1 MDATAGTKDVSD
13 AGMNDDRRLVE
24 DVLRERPGAFVRLV
38 EAYQRL
44 VWQILL
50 RMVRHPQDAED
61 LSQECFLRVYR
72 KLDQFRFDC
81 ALSSWIGR
89 IAFSIG
95 SRHLERKSLPI
106 ERGGPLDDEDF
117 DPLEHVADESDLAGE
132 LADAE
137 LHAHAQ
143 RLIEA
148 LPPLQRTVLTL
159 YHAEELGIA
168 EIARITDR
176 PEGTIKN
183 LLFRI
188 RLRLRSALKDA
199 IGEPA

>member
-1 MDATAGTKDVSD
+1 MS
-13 AGMNDDRRLVE
+13 DDRTLVE
-24 DVLRERPGAFVRLV
+24 DVLRDRPGAFARLV
-38 EAYQRL
+38 EAHQRL
-44 VWQILL
+44 VWHILY
-50 RMVRHPQDAED
+50 RMVPSPQDAED
-61 LSQECFLRVYR
+61 LSQECFIRVFR

-81 ALSSWIGR
+81 ALSSWVGR

-95 SRHLERKSLPI
+95 SRHLQRKSLPI
-106 ERGGPLDDEDF
+106 ERGAALDDEAF
-117 DPLEHVADESDLAGE
+117 DPFEHIADAADVAGE
-132 LADAE
+132 LAEAE

-143 RLIEA
+143 RLIEG

-159 YHAEELGIA
+159 YHAEELSIA
-168 EIARITDR
+168 EIARITER

-188 RLRLRSALKDA
+188 RLRLREALKEA

>member
-1 MDATAGTKDVSD
+1 MS
-13 AGMNDDRRLVE
+13 DDRTLVD
-24 DVLRERPGAFVRLV
+24 DVLRERPGAFARLV
-38 EAYQRL
+38 EAHQRL
-44 VWQILL
+44 VWHILL
-50 RMVRHPQDAED
+50 RMVRSPQDAED
-61 LSQECFLRVYR
+61 LSQECFLRVFR

-89 IAFSIG
+89 IAFSLG
-95 SRHLERKSLPI
+95 SRHLERRSLPI
-106 ERGGPLDDEDF
+106 ERGGVFEDGEAF
-117 DPLEHVADESDLAGE
+117 DPLDHIADQADVESE
-132 LADAE
+132 LAEAE
-137 LHAHAQ
+137 LHAHAL

-148 LPPLQRTVLTL
+148 LPPLQRTVLSL

-168 EIARITDR
+168 EIARITER

-188 RLRLRSALKDA
+188 RLRLRAALKEA

>member
-1 MDATAGTKDVSD
+1 
-13 AGMNDDRRLVE
+13 MNDDRRLVE

-38 EAYQRL
+38 ETYQRL
-44 VWQILL
+44 VWHILL
-50 RMVRHPQDAED
+50 RMVCHPQDAED
-61 LSQECFLRVYR
+61 LSQECFLRVHR

-106 ERGGPLDDEDF
+106 ERGGLLDGEGF
-117 DPLEHVADESDLAGE
+117 DPLEHVADETDFVGE
-132 LADAE
+132 LAEAE

-143 RLIEA
+143 RLIDE

>member
-1 MDATAGTKDVSD
+1 MGVSD
-13 AGMNDDRRLVE
+13 VRMSDDRTLVD
-24 DVLRERPGAFVRLV
+24 DVLRERPGAFTRLV
-38 EAYQRL
+38 EAHQRL
-44 VWQILL
+44 VWHILL
-50 RMVRHPQDAED
+50 RMVRSPQDAED
-61 LSQECFLRVYR
+61 LSQECFLRVFR

-89 IAFSIG
+89 IAFSLG

-106 ERGGPLDDEDF
+106 ERGGAFEDGEVF
-117 DPLEHVADESDLAGE
+117 DPLAHIADQADVEGE
-132 LADAE
+132 LAEAE
-137 LHAHAQ
+137 LHAHAL
-143 RLIEA
+143 RLIDA
-148 LPPLQRTVLTL
+148 LPPLQRTVLSL

-168 EIARITDR
+168 EIARITER

-188 RLRLRSALKDA
+188 RLRLREALKEA

>member
-1 MDATAGTKDVSD
+1 MS
-13 AGMNDDRRLVE
+13 DDRTLVD
-24 DVLRERPGAFVRLV
+24 DVLRERPGAFARLV
-38 EAYQRL
+38 EAHQRL
-44 VWQILL
+44 VWHILL
-50 RMVRHPQDAED
+50 RMVPSRQDAED
-61 LSQECFLRVYR
+61 LSQECFLRVFR

-89 IAFSIG
+89 IAFSLG
-95 SRHLERKSLPI
+95 SRHLERKALPI
-106 ERGGPLDDEDF
+106 EHGAVFEDGEAF
-117 DPLEHVADESDLAGE
+117 DPLDHIADEADVAADLAE
-132 LADAE
+132 AE
-137 LHAHAQ
+137 LHVHAQ

-159 YHAEELGIA
+159 YHAEELGIT
-168 EIARITDR
+168 EIARITER

-188 RLRLRSALKDA
+188 RLRLREALKDA